1 MRCSLRFRRL
11 ASHPDAGTLKSLI
24 REENSVRVPL
34 CRVVEKP
41 AMRVYWLM
49 PTRSSAS
56 CCYCYYYF
64 GSDSISA
71 ILLKAKSAVVAA
83 AIAVCISHDD
93 S

>member
-1 MRCSLRFRRL
+1 MRCLLRFRRS
-11 ASHPDAGTLKSLI
+11 ASHPDAGTSRSSI
-24 REENSVRVPL
+24 REANSVLVPL
-34 CRVVEKP
+34 SRAVEKP
-41 AMRVYWLM
+41 AMSVYWLT
-49 PTRSSAS
+49 PTRSPAS

-71 ILLKAKSAVVAA
+71 ILLKAKSAVVAV